1 MVICNKE
8 GWLGAEFVWSLMLVF
23 IIYSSLQIYKILR
36 EWCIII
42 FKKKYDYHERNL
54 IILTREWLTETP
66 LNITF
71 YFTVP

>member
-1 MVICNKE
+1 M
-8 GWLGAEFVWSLMLVF
+8 GAEFVWSVMLVF
-23 IIYSSLQIYKILR
+23 IIYSSLHIYKILR

-42 FKKKYDYHERNL
+42 FNKKYDYNERNL

-66 LNITF
+66 LNINF